1 MKSSILNILT
11 LCLSLLV
18 MTACQHE
25 DTVLSEDTPNG
36 TSLSITFKCNNG
48 GVLTRGIEDLDDN
61 GDVSEEEKIRDGR
74 LMYRLAVFIAEGTK
88 VVASTVL
95 EADDNRFINDNTEA
109 TVTFENLDYRKTYQL
124 YAVANYVSYGTLASN
139 ITSLTDYNI
148 TGTHNVTASSSNLC
162 KGQTTYP
169 LSMKREIQLSPGNNT
184 VSGELVRTYARLRI
198 NVRNQST
205 VKDMTI
211 TNLSFPARFTQS
223 SANLFAEGGTASVSP
238 VVTSTDAITAFQP
251 NIVIPK
257 IDESGKV
264 TETTIFDAYLLES
277 TGGDYKYTIGL
288 KYDGGE
294 QTSFKVSE
302 TATNKRENIKDG
314 DMYVIYNTN
323 ASRYLYTTA
332 SAAGASNV
340 SAGSS
345 YLNANGELNP
355 NYVWRFK
362 RAGNNMYTIESMG
375 ASGFYMQSSKLTQ
388 SAVPMTDNP
397 GNSDYFTAS
406 NSGSNLLFTSTS
418 YNYQSWSYRY
428 LAVSK
433 NYGTVYGHTGNSN
446 QNYRNF
452 VLYKVEGG
460 TMSSTKTH
468 TETIPINIL
477 DNETGQS
484 SAMTSIRRNDFV
496 QVLVNVSYNEKTGDL
511 NFEVAD
517 WEKIDGE
524 VTFD

>member
-25 DTVLSEDTPNG
+25 DTVLGEDTPNG

-88 VVASTVL
+88 VVASTIL

-124 YAVANYVSYGTLASN
+124 YAVANYGSYGTLASN
-139 ITSLTDYNI
+139 ITSLTDNNI

-205 VKDMTI
+205 VKDMTV
-211 TNLSFPARFTQS
+211 TDLSFPARFTQS

-238 VVTSTDAITAFQP
+238 VVTSDDAITPFQP
-251 NIVIPK
+251 NMLIPK

-277 TGGDYKYTIGL
+277 TEGDYRYTLGL
-288 KYDGGE
+288 KYEGESTDVYTISNSPVSNANYIEDG
-294 QTSFKVSE
+294 
-302 TATNKRENIKDG
+302 A
-314 DMYVIYNTN
+314 MYVIYNTN
-323 ASRYLYTTA
+323 SGRYLYANGT
-332 SAAGASNV
+332 SSVSSN
-340 SAGSS
+340 SS
-345 YLNANGELNP
+345 YLTAGELNH

-362 RAGNNMYTIESMG
+362 RTSGNMYIIESMG
-375 ASGFYMQSSKLTQ
+375 SSGYYMRSSGLTQ
-388 SAVPMTDNP
+388 NSVPLTETPSSN
-397 GNSDYFTAS
+397 DYFTA
-406 NSGSNLLFTSTS
+406 NTSGNNLQFTSTS
-418 YNYQSWSYRY
+418 YSYQSWSYRY

-460 TMSSTKTH
+460 TTSSTKTH

-484 SAMTSIRRNDFV
+484 SAMTSLRRNDFV
-496 QVLVNVSYNEKTGDL
+496 QVLVNVSYNEKTGEL

>member
-1 MKSSILNILT
+1 MKSRILNTLT
-11 LCLSLLV
+11 LCLCLLL
-18 MTACQHE
+18 MSACQHE
-25 DTVLSEDTPNG
+25 DTVLGSNELYG
-36 TSLSITFKCNNG
+36 TSLTIVFKCNNQG
-48 GVLTRGIEDLDDN
+48 IQTRGVEDLNDD
-61 GDVSEEEKIRDGR
+61 GDITEEEMIQDGR
-74 LMYRLAVFIAEGTK
+74 LMYRLGVFIAEGTK
-88 VVASTVL
+88 VVASTIL

-124 YAVANYVSYGTLASN
+124 YAVANYGNYGTLASN

-198 NVRNQST
+198 NVRNQSA
-205 VKDMTI
+205 VKDLMI
-211 TNLSFPARFTQS
+211 TNLSFPTRFTQS
-223 SANLFAEGGTASVSP
+223 SANLFTEGGAASVSP
-238 VVTSTDAITAFQP
+238 VVTSNDAITPFQP
-251 NIVIPK
+251 NMVIPK

-277 TGGDYKYTIGL
+277 TGGDYQYTLGL
-288 KYDGGE
+288 KYEGETTEGYTVSDNPVGNTNNIEDG
-294 QTSFKVSE
+294 
-302 TATNKRENIKDG
+302 A
-314 DMYVIYNTN
+314 MYVIYNTN

-406 NSGSNLLFTSTS
+406 NSGSNLRFQSTS
-418 YNYQSWSYRY
+418 SSRY
-428 LAVSK
+428 LAVSRS
-433 NYGTVYGHTGNSN
+433 YGTVYGHSGSSN

-484 SAMTSIRRNDFV
+484 SAMTSLRRNDFV
-496 QVLVNVSYNEKTGDL
+496 QVLVNVSYNEKTGEL